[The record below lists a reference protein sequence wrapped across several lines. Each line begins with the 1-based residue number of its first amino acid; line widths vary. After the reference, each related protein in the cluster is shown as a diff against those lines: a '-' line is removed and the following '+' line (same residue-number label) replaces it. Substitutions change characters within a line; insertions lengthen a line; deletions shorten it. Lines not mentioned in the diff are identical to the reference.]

1 MTSDARA
8 TMKDQLLRELFKGD
22 RNIFKE
28 ELVSTHQRERFVQEQ
43 ADALST
49 MVGFYYTLSQTSLIN
64 FKTTLLNVRA
74 DLITF
79 GVLVL
84 PGTSSA
90 DAVSTC
96 FSSSAAGIDAWK
108 HHQTEIGNI
117 VKSIARRAE

>member
-1 MTSDARA
+1 MTDDARA
-8 TMKDQLLRELFKGD
+8 EMKDQLLRELFKGD
-22 RNIFKE
+22 RNIFKD
-28 ELVSTHQRERFVQEQ
+28 ELVSTQQRERFIQEQ

-49 MVGFYYTLSQTSLIN
+49 MVGFYYTLSRKLLIN
-64 FKTTLLNVRA
+64 FQTTQLNVRA

-108 HHQTEIGNI
+108 HHQTEINNI